1 MPTSSQSDIDLLRV
15 LLGLRRAKRLYRG
28 TLTPL
33 FEPKEK
39 GSADYLRLFAAREL
53 VRRWLLEELRQ
64 EPHLQS
70 PAQTREYLKLHFA
83 GKEREVFACLFLD
96 NRHRLIAAENLFYGT
111 IDGASVHPR
120 EVVKRALQLNAAA
133 VILSHNHPSSVT
145 EPSHAD
151 ELVTRRLTEAL
162 ALVDIRVLDH
172 LIVGGNATL
181 SFAERGLL

>member
-1 MPTSSQSDIDLLRV
+1 MHDGDWCLVGTFSRRFKNSMWHDYGRRFCSFNNGEPAMSTSSRSDIDLLRV
-15 LLGLRRAKRLYRG
+15 LLGVRRAKRLYRG
-28 TLTPL
+28 TLAPL
-33 FEPKEK
+33 FDPKEEL
-39 GSADYLRLFAAREL
+39 SADHARLLAAREL

-64 EPHLQS
+64 GPHLQS

-133 VILSHNHPSSVT
+133 VIQPQSSKLG
-145 EPSHAD
+145 E
-151 ELVTRRLTEAL
+151 R
-162 ALVDIRVLDH
+162 
-172 LIVGGNATL
+172 
-181 SFAERGLL
+181 AESGR